1 MIRNYFITAMR
12 NIARHK
18 VFSLFNIAGLAVGV
32 AIFILAA
39 QYGAFRRSFDAFHG
53 KAGRTFLA
61 VGINRTGNAGRQ
73 NSSILPAAL
82 TAEMKDTFPE
92 VEEVVRIVRSRVVLK
107 TGDRKFNE
115 SRLFYVDPA
124 FLRVFDFAMLRG
136 RPETALAGTSSIVL
150 TERSARK
157 YFGGE
162 DPVGKVLT
170 LNGTLD
176 LVVSGIAKEP
186 PPATSLRFDF
196 LVPFETARALDGRID
211 DRFAPTADAFL
222 VLAEGA
228 APARLEAEFP
238 IFLKRYYADAPDALE
253 RLFLLPLRSFS
264 TRAES
269 LKLITRLDWGR
280 PYSIVTY
287 FYLIAIAAL
296 LMVCINF
303 MNLATAWQ
311 TVRAR
316 EVGLRKV
323 VGASR
328 IELVRQF
335 LGESVA
341 TAFLALPAAVL
352 LFFLIEPAFIAY
364 MGFDMDLSIASH
376 PSVVPALLAVTL
388 AVGLF
393 AGSYPALVLSS
404 FRPAVILRGGR
415 MGKAKGSLPR
425 KILIVSQFVL
435 SIILLVFT
443 AATRNQLSYLGRMDF
458 GFARSNVIAV
468 PLPGPARAALPV
480 LRDRLLEDPRIAAVS
495 ASQFRPV
502 NHPGLALDVVPE
514 GYQGTDKWA
523 MRGFPVDYGFIE
535 MLGIRTTRG
544 RSFSREYNDETS
556 LIINETAAGQLG
568 WEEPLGKRLTVRGKT
583 GMIVGVVR
591 DFIYNDV
598 HFKCEPTVLYRDPGE
613 FAQLLIKTRPG
624 ASDDALLLAAIEDR
638 WNVVAPDLPFESVTL
653 DDVFEEHYEYI
664 DQMSTVFGL
673 VAGFALLVA
682 SMGLLG
688 MASYAVGRRAKEI
701 GIRKTL
707 GATDNTVFKML
718 LSEFLR
724 LIGLS
729 NLIALPL
736 AFLLVRSFLRWAW
749 SYRVETG
756 PGLFAFVSALTL
768 ALSLG
773 AIAYHTLKAAR
784 TNPVEAL
791 RHE

>member
-18 VFSLFNIAGLAVGV
+18 VFSLFNIAGLAVGL
-32 AIFILAA
+32 AIFILSA
-39 QYGAFRRSFDAFHG
+39 QYGAFRGSFDAFHA
-53 KAGRTFLA
+53 KAARTFLA
-61 VGINRTGNAGRQ
+61 VGVNRTGNAGRQ

-82 TAEMKDTFPE
+82 TAEMKSVFPE
-92 VEEVVRIVRSRVVLK
+92 VEDNVRIIRSRVVLK
-107 TGDRKFNE
+107 SGDRKFNE
-115 SRLFYVDPA
+115 SLFFFVDPA
-124 FLRVFDFAMLRG
+124 FLRAFDFTMVRG
-136 RPETALAGTSSIVL
+136 RPETALAGTSSVVL
-150 TERSARK
+150 TESSARK

-170 LNGTLD
+170 LNGTRD
-176 LVVSGIAKEP
+176 LVVSGVAKEP
-186 PPATSLRFDF
+186 PLASTLKFDF
-196 LVPFETARALDGRID
+196 LAPFETARSLDARID
-211 DRFAPTADAFL
+211 DRFAATADAFV
-222 VLAEGA
+222 VLAESA
-228 APARLEAEFP
+228 APGRLETEFP
-238 IFLKRYYADAPDALE
+238 AFLKRYYADAPDAPE
-253 RLFLLPLRSFS
+253 RLFLLPLRSFH
-264 TRAES
+264 TRAEP
-269 LKLITRLDWGR
+269 LKLNTRLDWGR
-280 PYSIVTY
+280 PYSIVLY
-287 FYLIAIAAL
+287 FYFIAAAAL

-328 IELVRQF
+328 AEIVRQF
-335 LGESVA
+335 LGESVT

-364 MGFDMDLSIASH
+364 MGFDMDLSIASY

-388 AVGLF
+388 AVGLL

-404 FRPAVILRGGR
+404 FRPAVVLKGGKT
-415 MGKAKGSLPR
+415 GKAKGSLPR
-425 KILIVSQFVL
+425 KILIVSQFAL

-458 GFARSNVIAV
+458 GLSRSDVVSV
-468 PLPGPARAALPV
+468 PLPVQARDKLPV
-480 LRDRLLEDPRIAAVS
+480 LRDRLLEDPRITAVS
-495 ASQFRPV
+495 ASLILLG
-502 NHPGLALDVVPE
+502 NHPGLALDVIPE
-514 GYQGTDKWA
+514 GTQGTDKWA
-523 MRGFPVDYGFIE
+523 MRGFAVDHGFIE
-535 MLGIRTTRG
+535 MLGIRVVKG
-544 RSFSREYNDETS
+544 RSFSRDYDDGSN
-556 LIINETAAGQLG
+556 LVINETAAKELG
-568 WEEPLGKRLTVRGKT
+568 WEDPLGRRLTVRGKVGT
-583 GMIVGVVR
+583 IVGVVH

-598 HFKCEPTVLYRDPGE
+598 HFKCEPTVLYRDPSE
-613 FAQLLIKTRPG
+613 FAQLLVKTRAG
-624 ASDDALLLAAIEDR
+624 ASDDHSLLAAIEDR
-638 WNVVAPDLPFESVTL
+638 WNDVAPDLPFEPVTL
-653 DDVFEEHYEYI
+653 DNAFEDHYKYI
-664 DQMSTVFGL
+664 EQMSTVFGL

-718 LSEFLR
+718 LSEFLK
-724 LIGLS
+724 
-729 NLIALPL
+729 LIALSNVIALPV
-736 AFLLVRSFLRWAW
+736 AFFLIRGFLRWAW

-768 ALSLG
+768 AMSLG

>member
-1 MIRNYFITAMR
+1 MIRNYFVTAMR

-18 VFSLFNIAGLAVGV
+18 VFSLFNIAGLAVGL

-53 KAGRTFLA
+53 KAARTFLT
-61 VGINRTGNAGRQ
+61 VGVNRTGNAGRQ

-82 TAEMKDTFPE
+82 TAEMKSVFPE
-92 VEEVVRIVRSRVVLK
+92 VEEAVRIIRSRVVLK
-107 TGDRKFNE
+107 NGDRKFNE
-115 SRLFYVDPA
+115 SHFFYVDPA
-124 FLRVFDFAMLRG
+124 FLRTFDFAMVRG

-150 TERSARK
+150 TESSARK

-176 LVVSGIAKEP
+176 LVVSGVAKEP
-186 PPATSLRFDF
+186 PLATSLHFDF
-196 LVPFETARALDGRID
+196 LAPFETARALDGRID
-211 DRFAPTADAFL
+211 DRFAASTDAFV
-222 VLAEGA
+222 VLTEGA
-228 APARLEAEFP
+228 APAQLETEFP
-238 IFLKRYYADAPDALE
+238 AFLKRYYMDAPDAPE
-253 RLFLLPLRSFS
+253 RLFLLPLRSFHN
-264 TRAES
+264 RAEP

-287 FYLIAIAAL
+287 FYLIAAAAL

-303 MNLATAWQ
+303 MNLAAAWQ
-311 TVRAR
+311 AVRAR

-328 IELVRQF
+328 AELVRQF
-335 LGESVA
+335 LGESVT
-341 TAFLALPAAVL
+341 TAFIALPAAVL
-352 LFFLIEPAFIAY
+352 LFYLIEPAFIAY
-364 MGFDMDLSIASH
+364 MGFDMDLSIASY
-376 PSVVPALLAVTL
+376 PTVVPVLLAVTL
-388 AVGLF
+388 AVGLL

-404 FRPAVILRGGR
+404 FRPAVVLKGARL
-415 MGKAKGSLPR
+415 GKAKGSLPR
-425 KILIVSQFVL
+425 KIMIVSQFAL
-435 SIILLVFT
+435 SIILLVLT
-443 AATRNQLSYLGRMDF
+443 GATRNQLNYLGRMDF
-458 GFARSNVIAV
+458 GLSRSDVISV
-468 PLPGPARAALPV
+468 PLPVQARDDLPV
-480 LRDRLLEDPRIAAVS
+480 LKDRLLEDPRVTAVS
-495 ASQFRPV
+495 ASLILLG
-502 NHPGLALDVVPE
+502 NHPGLALDVIPE
-514 GYQGTDKWA
+514 GTHGTDRWA
-523 MRGFPVDYGFIE
+523 MRGFAVDYGFIE

-544 RSFSREYNDETS
+544 RSFSRDYDDESS
-556 LIINETAAGQLG
+556 LVINETAAKELG
-568 WEEPLGKRLTVRGKT
+568 WEDPLGRRLTVRGKVGT
-583 GMIVGVVR
+583 IVGIVN
-591 DFIYNDV
+591 DFLYNDV

-613 FAQLLIKTRPG
+613 FAQLLVKTRAG
-624 ASDDALLLAAIEDR
+624 AADDASLLAAIEDR
-638 WNVVAPDLPFESVTL
+638 WNAVAPDLPFEPVTL
-653 DDVFEEHYEYI
+653 DDVFKDHYKYI

-724 LIGLS
+724 LIALS
-729 NLIALPL
+729 NVIALPV
-736 AFLLVRSFLRWAW
+736 AFFLIRSFLRWAW

-768 ALSLG
+768 AISFG